1 MINDNQKYDAT
12 IFVINFL
19 EYIFG
24 ERRFQVSPMHP
35 DHIETT
41 GYPSGY
47 KQFLYKLSDEELEYI
62 YNFMESA
69 RINACISPAH
79 IMNFAEKE
87 ITVGISTLRAIC
99 LKYFN
104 YRFPGEIGGCVA
116 NLSRKGGM
124 MKQKE
129 DEMKKEY
136 NGIVS
141 AMVDICK
148 NVQ

>member
-1 MINDNQKYDAT
+1 MP
-12 IFVINFL
+12 F
-19 EYIFG
+19 
-24 ERRFQVSPMHP
+24 
-35 DHIETT
+35 
-41 GYPSGY
+41 
-47 KQFLYKLSDEELEYI
+47 KQFLYKLSDGELETI
-62 YNFMESA
+62 YDFIESA
-69 RINACISPAH
+69 KINACISPAQ
-79 IMNFAEKE
+79 IMNFAEKD
-87 ITVGISTLRAIC
+87 ITVGISMLRAIC

-116 NLSRKGGM
+116 NLSRKGGI